1 MKNKLKILI
10 LGSQGFIGSHLT
22 KYFCDQQQDVF
33 GCDLI
38 NFVTNEFTYSKISIL
53 DSAFELFISKNNF
66 DVCIN
71 ASGNGNVSYSFED
84 PIYDFNANVVAVDTI
99 LFLLSKYQP
108 NCKFVHFSS
117 AAVYGNP
124 LLLPVS
130 EESDL
135 QPQSPYGYHKLLS
148 EIICKKY
155 FNLYAMPIIIL
166 RPFSVYGNRLKKQI
180 IWDVCSKMN
189 KNNIIEMFGT
199 GNESRDFIHISDVIS
214 IIDLLITHSDFKAEI
229 LNIGNGEEVKIK
241 DLAALLTTHFK
252 NKEIVFS
259 NTIRVGDP
267 LNWKADITKISRYGY
282 TMKTPLLEGV
292 RMYVDWFKKE
302 TNIYDK

>member
-1 MKNKLKILI
+1 MKILI
-10 LGSQGFIGSHLT
+10 LGAQGFIGSHLIQF
-22 KYFCDQQQDVF
+22 FCEQKQEVY

-38 NFVTNEFTYSKISIL
+38 DFHTNEFTYTKISIL
-53 DSAFELFISKNNF
+53 DSAFELFISNNTF

-71 ASGNGNVSYSFED
+71 ASGNGNVSFSFED
-84 PIYDFNANVVAVDTI
+84 PIYDFNANVVAVDII
-99 LFLLSKYQP
+99 LYLLSKYQP
-108 NCKFVHFSS
+108 TCKFVHFSS

-130 EESDL
+130 EESVL
-135 QPQSPYGYHKLLS
+135 HPQSPYGYHKLLS

-155 FNLYAMPIIIL
+155 FNLYAMPIVIL

-199 GNESRDFIHISDVIS
+199 GNESRDFIHISDVIC